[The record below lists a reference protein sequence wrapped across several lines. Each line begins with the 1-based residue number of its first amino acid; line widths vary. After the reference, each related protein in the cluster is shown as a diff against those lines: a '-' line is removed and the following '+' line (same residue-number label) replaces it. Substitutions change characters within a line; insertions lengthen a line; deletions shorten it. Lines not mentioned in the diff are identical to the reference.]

1 MCVPTSIYI
10 RSIYESSRSSL
21 GNYVSFFRLCA
32 EAPGHSVR
40 RYIYSI

>member
-1 MCVPTSIYI
+1 MYVHTSIYI

-21 GNYVSFFRLCA
+21 GDYVSFLKLYP

-40 RYIYSI
+40 RYI